1 MEMCVDGG
9 CKNRNISEMKLFL
22 FISLVMTVAK
32 LVLTFHPLKVYLSS
46 FFTFLRAE
54 MSKRRRRSEKGL
66 VEEIETINDLLSV

>member
-1 MEMCVDGG
+1 MQMVVVKTETFSD
-9 CKNRNISEMKLFL
+9 MKLFL

-46 FFTFLRAE
+46 FFTFLRAQ